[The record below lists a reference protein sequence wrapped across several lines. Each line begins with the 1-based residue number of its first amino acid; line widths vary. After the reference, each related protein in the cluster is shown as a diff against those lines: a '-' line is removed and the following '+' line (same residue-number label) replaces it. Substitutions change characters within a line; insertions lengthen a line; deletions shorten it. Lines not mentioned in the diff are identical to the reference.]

1 MLVELSLSLF
11 GDKQHFGGKQVIK
24 KSSAGSPLFIKMLR
38 RKQRDTWLCDEKNF
52 AYTALIGVAKWHL
65 YKSNWDLFS
74 TTLKSL
80 TYVSLF
86 IIASLMNWLN
96 TSLLRILMIGRKAI
110 HWIISR
116 CQYSDDSCSASII
129 VAAYPHVIHIG
140 KIFRLTTTTS
150 IWQTVRRIICTIMC
164 FDTICIARL
173 QRTNSVY
180 LYSSSHL

>member
-1 MLVELSLSLF
+1 
-11 GDKQHFGGKQVIK
+11 
-24 KSSAGSPLFIKMLR
+24 
-38 RKQRDTWLCDEKNF
+38 
-52 AYTALIGVAKWHL
+52 
-65 YKSNWDLFS
+65 
-74 TTLKSL
+74 
-80 TYVSLF
+80 
-86 IIASLMNWLN
+86 
-96 TSLLRILMIGRKAI
+96 MIGRKAI

-180 LYSSSHL
+180 LYSSSHSNHIQLLLHVEWNMSVFSSVLCLHAILIIIVNFASTKRMFYFSSRYSRVRLAAVLEKPGAIDKTRINMYAVLASSFCVALLVNAFCRDCK